1 MRTRS
6 WSDLAG
12 ARVGVWGL
20 GVEGRATLARLR
32 ALGAESVQVVDVPT
46 EPGVL
51 ATGAGGLEALAA
63 CVAVVKSPGISRHRP
78 EVAELESRGVPV
90 LGGLGLWLQDTDPR
104 RVVGVTGTKGKSTTT
119 AILGH
124 LLRGLGVD
132 VTIGGNL
139 GTPPWAPDAP
149 ATADLWVVEI
159 SSYQATD
166 LVTSPAIM
174 AVTSLHPDHLTWHG
188 DVATYYADKLSACT
202 RPGADLTIANGAD
215 ARLREHRALLGPR
228 VRWVD
233 PAPAPWADSLG
244 LPGAHNTV
252 NAMIAAACIDALGL
266 PAGDSE
272 LRAAAEGF
280 AGLPSRLHRIATIA
294 GVDFID
300 DSLATNVLPTI
311 AAIDAFPG
319 RPLALLAG
327 GFDRGIDYT
336 PLADH
341 LADRQA
347 PTLVVPMPTT
357 GHAIAEALD
366 GRVEVATTQ
375 DLAAAVHTA
384 FTWAQPQAGVV
395 LLSPA
400 AASFD
405 RYADYRA
412 RAAAFA
418 AAVEQLPSRPR

>member
-1 MRTRS
+1 MPASAST
-6 WSDLAG
+6 
-12 ARVGVWGL
+12 ARCSA
-20 GVEGRATLARLR
+20 RAC
-32 ALGAESVQVVDVPT
+32 
-46 EPGVL
+46 
-51 ATGAGGLEALAA
+51 GG
-63 CVAVVKSPGISRHRP
+63 
-78 EVAELESRGVPV
+78 
-90 LGGLGLWLQDTDPR
+90 
-104 RVVGVTGTKGKSTTT
+104 ST
-119 AILGH
+119 
-124 LLRGLGVD
+124 
-132 VTIGGNL
+132 
-139 GTPPWAPDAP
+139 P
-149 ATADLWVVEI
+149 
-159 SSYQATD
+159 
-166 LVTSPAIM
+166 
-174 AVTSLHPDHLTWHG
+174 HP
-188 DVATYYADKLSACT
+188 
-202 RPGADLTIANGAD
+202 RPGPTHSDCP
-215 ARLREHRALLGPR
+215 ARTTR
-228 VRWVD
+228 
-233 PAPAPWADSLG
+233 
-244 LPGAHNTV
+244 V
-252 NAMIAAACIDALGL
+252 NALIAAACIDALGL
-266 PAGDSE
+266 PAGDGE

-327 GFDRGIDYT
+327 GYDRGIDYT

-357 GHAIAEALD
+357 GDAIAEALD
-366 GRVEVATTQ
+366 GRVDVATTQ

-418 AAVEQLPSRPR
+418 AAVEQLPSRLR